1 MNIKMNS
8 LIIFALT
15 AALSSRGQ
23 VLLTMGNKEVSKEEF
38 VRAFTRNMGETARG
52 EQALKEYL
60 ERFTE
65 YKLKVAAAQELKLDT
80 LRQLRLDQMNFRRR
94 LEDSYLPSA
103 AEMMKTTAFSK
114 NQAIEDGLL
123 HIYADSAAYAFRPAP
138 CPIAQETLYTMGKQ
152 SVKVSEWLNWAKSFK
167 LSKEYK
173 GESNQQLLDRF
184 ARLTV
189 TDYYRAHLEEY
200 NADFRYQLQEFR
212 EGNLYFEVMDKK
224 VWARN
229 AASEAAL
236 KRYYEANKA
245 KYSWPESA
253 EVILVNARSYA
264 YADYAAENMK
274 KGMHWKAITGNSEGM
289 IIGDSARYEI
299 GQLPI
304 APGTRLEAGM
314 ITPVVKNDADQSA
327 GFVKIIRLYPAGE
340 PRSFESARYLVA
352 NDYQQQQ
359 ETEWMKELALK
370 YPVKINQPVFQSL
383 LKTP

>member
-304 APGTRLEAGM
+304 APGTKLEAGM

>member
-1 MNIKMNS
+1 MTIKMNS

>member
-1 MNIKMNS
+1 MTIKMNS

-314 ITPVVKNDADQSA
+314 ITPVVKNDDDQSA